1 MIVVD
6 SNVVAY
12 LYLPGDYTEKAEALL
27 EHDADWAAPLLWRSE
42 FRNILAGYMRRK
54 TLTFEAARDLQVEA
68 ESLMAG
74 AEHEVDSRQVL
85 ELVRD
90 SDCSAYDCEFV
101 ALAMTLGVKL
111 VTVDAKLLKAFPKCA
126 VPLSAGY
133 RSR

>member
-12 LYLPGDYTEKAEALL
+12 LYLPGDYTEKAETLL
-27 EHDADWAAPLLWRSE
+27 EQDADWAAPLLWRTE

-54 TLTFEAARDLQVEA
+54 TLTFEAARDLQLEA
-68 ESLMAG
+68 ESLLAG

-101 ALAMTLGVKL
+101 ALAIALGVKL
-111 VTVDAKLLKAFPKCA
+111 VTMDAKLLKAFPKCA
-126 VPLSAGY
+126 VSLSAG
-133 RSR
+133 